1 MPQAAVAVDDG
12 VRVNACP
19 AKLSF
24 AFGLSIGS
32 NRFLKFKPEILTNI
46 RRIPSHEYWMEV
58 LHRLFRQFV
67 KKIFDIPF
75 SSSLHFLVYD
85 LFWLTFEYDNMLLV
99 DSRKTLRQTNE
110 IHCIFS
116 ISLNLCIN
124 HWVVLL
130 NDQSHV
136 MLKEKDQSSHRRY
149 FTAWISFTVLPETGM
164 SNKDNVVEQHQR

>member
-1 MPQAAVAVDDG
+1 M
-12 VRVNACP
+12 
-19 AKLSF
+19 
-24 AFGLSIGS
+24 
-32 NRFLKFKPEILTNI
+32 TNI
-46 RRIPSHEYWMEV
+46 RQIPSTNEYWMEV

-85 LFWLTFEYDNMLLV
+85 LFWLTFEYDTLLLV
-99 DSRKTLRQTNE
+99 DSQTLRQTNE

-124 HWVVLL
+124 HWVV

-136 MLKEKDQSSHRRY
+136 M
-149 FTAWISFTVLPETGM
+149 
-164 SNKDNVVEQHQR
+164 